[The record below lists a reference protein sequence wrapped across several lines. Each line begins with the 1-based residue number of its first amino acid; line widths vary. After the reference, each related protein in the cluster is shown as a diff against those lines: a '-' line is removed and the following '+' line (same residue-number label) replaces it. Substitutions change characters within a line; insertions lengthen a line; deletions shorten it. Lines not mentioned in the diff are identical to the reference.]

1 MDAAAD
7 SCERIPAAKLH
18 SNSIGRTSMKTFILA
33 VVFLLIGGA
42 IGGFLGFG
50 FGTGIGAG
58 GGLIVGTQA
67 GTCLALGAA
76 RDKGILTPAQVDGVI
91 QEAIGR
97 IKARSPGAADPQI
110 QWIGNE
116 ADCARLMAEID
127 QGFKG
132 RQ

>member
-1 MDAAAD
+1 
-7 SCERIPAAKLH
+7 
-18 SNSIGRTSMKTFILA
+18 MKTFIVA

-50 FGTGIGAG
+50 FGTGMGAG

-97 IKARSPGAADPQI
+97 IKARSPAAADPKI
-110 QWIGNE
+110 QWIATE
-116 ADCARLMAEID
+116 ADCAKLMAEID
-127 QGFKG
+127 QGLRG
-132 RQ
+132 GQ